1 MSRATAPETPDRA
14 APTLVERMTALTE
27 RVMRLKPLRVL
38 TRFTERDG
46 DLLSAGM
53 SFQSVFAVFAAIF
66 VGFALAGLWLR
77 SSPDV
82 LEAVI
87 GIINGYVPGLIGTT
101 EDDGIISPDALASA
115 SVANWTGAIALI
127 GLLWTAIGWLGF
139 MRQAVRAIFGAPPV
153 TRFIVMQKA
162 IDLGLGVGFGV
173 LLIAG
178 GLASVVSTAALDWVI
193 GILALDDGS
202 LPVVVVVRI
211 VGLAV
216 SVLVNIVALSLIFRV
231 LSAIPI
237 PPRDLFIGAGM
248 GSVVLA
254 GLSIVSG
261 LILGGAGRNPLLATF
276 AVFVGLLL
284 WLSIVWRVVL
294 LCAAWIAVSLDDRG
308 IEVAHYTPE
317 QQERRER
324 EARRIVA
331 AAALE
336 SARTRLDAASGPI
349 SRFHARRAL
358 ERAESEEASARTA
371 VAELNSAGR
380 TQADEAVGGRP

>member
-1 MSRATAPETPDRA
+1 MSERTAPESTEPSG
-14 APTLVERMTALTE
+14 PTLVQRIAAITE
-27 RVMRLKPLRVL
+27 RVFQLKPVRVL
-38 TRFTERDG
+38 LRFAERDG

-66 VGFALAGLWLR
+66 VSFAVAGVWLR
-77 SSPDV
+77 SSPEV
-82 LEAVI
+82 LGAVVD
-87 GIINGYVPGLIGTT
+87 IINGYVPGLIGAG

-115 SVANWTGAIALI
+115 SVVNWAGAIALV
-127 GLLWTAIGWLGF
+127 GLVWTAIGWLGF
-139 MRQAVRAIFGAPPV
+139 MRQAVRAIFGAPPI
-153 TRFIVMQKA
+153 TRLFVLQKA
-162 IDLGLGVGFGV
+162 IDLGLALGFGL

-193 GILALDDGS
+193 GLLRLDEAS
-202 LPVVVVVRI
+202 LLVVVGVRV
-211 VGLAV
+211 VGLVV
-216 SVLVNIVALSLIFRV
+216 SVIVNVVALSLIFRV

-237 PPRDLFIGAGM
+237 PPRFLLIGAGM

-254 GLSIVSG
+254 GLSVVSG

-276 AVFVGLLL
+276 AVFIGLLL
-284 WLSIVWRVVL
+284 WFAIVWRVVL

-336 SARTRLDAASGPI
+336 AARAQLAAADGPI
-349 SRFHARRAL
+349 GRFRARRAL
-358 ERAESEEASARTA
+358 ARAEAEDAAARA
-371 VAELNSAGR
+371 AEK
-380 TQADEAVGGRP
+380 EPIAVG